1 MTLSD
6 NDLLP
11 LANIKIVLIQ
21 TFHPGNIGS
30 AARAMKT
37 MGLSNLCLVNP
48 RQFPDDEATAM
59 SANAED
65 LLQNATVYDSLE
77 SAVSDCQLVIGTS
90 ARDRTFSLP
99 PLLPEQCA
107 EKLVNEAKIGKVALV
122 FGRER
127 MGLHNDEIQQCH
139 FQVNI
144 PANPN
149 YPVMNIAS
157 AIQVLCYEI
166 FRELSRSTFLAQQ
179 QSSKTIA
186 HVSPNIPHSD
196 DYPLNQELN
205 QFYQH
210 LEGTLTRIEFLKPK
224 HQGQTMLRFQSLFR
238 RARLEKKELNL
249 LRGLLSRIDTI
260 VKPNDDA
267 S

>member
-1 MTLSD
+1 MTELTKD
-6 NDLLP
+6 MAA
-11 LANIKIVLIQ
+11 LANIKIVLLQ
-21 TFHPGNIGS
+21 TYHPGNIGS

-37 MGLSNLCLVNP
+37 MGLTNLCLVRP
-48 RQFPDDEATAM
+48 RLFPHEEARAM
-59 SANAED
+59 AANAED
-65 LLQNATVYDSLE
+65 ILEQAKIYESLE
-77 SAVSDCQLVIGTS
+77 EAIEDCQLVIGTS

-107 EKLVNEAKIGKVALV
+107 EKLVGEAIETPVALV

-166 FRELSRSTFLAQQ
+166 FRNF
-179 QSSKTIA
+179 SSDSIRGVTD
-186 HVSPNIPHSD
+186 VE
-196 DYPLNQELN
+196 YPLNKELN
-205 QFYQH
+205 QFHEH
-210 LEGTLTRIEFLKPK
+210 LEATLTKISFLKEQ
-224 HQGQTMLRFQSLFR
+224 HQGQTMTRFKRLFR

-249 LRGLLSRIDTI
+249 LRGLLTRIENISPESKETD
-260 VKPNDDA
+260 

>member
-65 LLQNATVYDSLE
+65 LLQQATVYDSLE

-99 PLLPEQCA
+99 PLFPEQCA
-107 EKLVNEAKIGKVALV
+107 EKLVSEAKVGKVALV

-166 FRELSRSTFLAQQ
+166 FRNLTKENTEKELISQKDELAVNDSE
-179 QSSKTIA
+179 SSA
-186 HVSPNIPHSD
+186 E
-196 DYPLNQELN
+196 DYPLNQDLI
-205 QFYQH
+205 QFYEH
-210 LEGTLTRIEFLKPK
+210 LESTLTNIEFLKPK
-224 HQGQTMLRFQSLFR
+224 HQGQTMQRFQRLFR

-249 LRGLLSRIDTI
+249 LRGLLSRIDSF
-260 VKPNDDA
+260 VKPGE
-267 S
+267 

>member
-65 LLQNATVYDSLE
+65 LLQQATVYDSLE
-77 SAVSDCQLVIGTS
+77 SALSDCQLVIGTS

-166 FRELSRSTFLAQQ
+166 FRELSRSTTTQKDD
-179 QSSKTIA
+179 SSLEE
-186 HVSPNIPHSD
+186 IPTN
-196 DYPLNQELN
+196 DYPLNQELT

-210 LEGTLTRIEFLKPK
+210 LESTLTGIEFLKPK

-249 LRGLLSRIDTI
+249 LRGLLSRIDSMI
-260 VKPNDDA
+260 KPNDE
-267 S
+267 SK